1 MGLASRRQV
10 CLGNYFEHNPARTWS
25 REQPNVAKEENV
37 KPDAR
42 RGIAEQHFTST
53 AYLVTAMAVR
63 YSRLYVLAGVSE
75 ASSSNM
81 YTVHCVPPIIGY

>member
-1 MGLASRRQV
+1 MASRRQV
-10 CLGNYFEHNPARTWS
+10 CLGNYFEHT
-25 REQPNVAKEENV
+25 QPGPGLENSQMWAKEENV

-42 RGIAEQHFTST
+42 WGIAEQHFTSA
-53 AYLVTAMAVR
+53 AYLVTTMAVR